1 MRPDSLRIR
10 ELRVDGMRTVL
21 REAGGQATGK
31 RPSSFTATPTQAPTT
46 GVAKVSR
53 KGATRW
59 LEGP

>member
-31 RPSSFTATPTQAPTT
+31 RPSSFTATPAQAPTRVGLLHRAG
-46 GVAKVSR
+46 GVCRAV
-53 KGATRW
+53 A
-59 LEGP
+59 